1 MAMLEFPSE
10 VSGELSL
17 PFPGAAERAP
27 EPYSPDDVA
36 RRIIEPP
43 KGQRRTAFERD
54 RARLVHSSAMRRLGA
69 KTQVLTPGTDDFSR
83 TRLTHSLEVAQIGRE
98 MGRALGADPDLVD
111 TACLAHDIGHPPFGH
126 NGETALAEAAEN
138 IGGFEGNAQTL
149 RVLSRLE
156 PKILGLNG
164 EGAGLNLTRASL
176 DACVKY
182 PWSYAERPF
191 KPDGSRSP
199 KFGVYDDDAPVF
211 DWLRAD
217 TPPESNGKRS
227 FEAQIMDFADD
238 IAYSVH
244 DVEDAI
250 VGGRVDFSMLDN
262 PDIVWEIIV
271 ATQDWYGEWHD
282 GDELAAA
289 FNRLNNSGILVKGFQ
304 GSRRELGALKS
315 STSSLISRFAGSA
328 QTATRGQY
336 GSKPMARYEGNLIIP
351 PDTKMEILALKGVSV
366 TFVMAPREHDSRY
379 TQQREITHDLVNWV
393 ADRAPASLEPDFAD
407 DYLTAADDKA
417 KLRVVI
423 DQIASLTDVS
433 ALTWH
438 AKLAK
443 GELPTTRY
451 DRNPADWDLANQG
464 LASLI

>member
-1 MAMLEFPSE
+1 MFEFPE
-10 VSGELSL
+10 SGERT
-17 PFPGAAERAP
+17 PP
-27 EPYSPDDVA
+27 PYTPDDVA

-43 KGQRRTAFERD
+43 KGQKRTAFERD

-126 NGETALAEAAEN
+126 NGEAALAEAAAG

-149 RVLSRLE
+149 RVLTRLE
-156 PKILGLNG
+156 PKILGPNG

-182 PWSYAERPF
+182 PWAYSQRPF
-191 KPDGSRSP
+191 LPDGTQSP

-211 DWLRAD
+211 DWLRAS
-217 TPPESNGKRS
+217 TPEHAIGRRS
-227 FEAQIMDFADD
+227 VEAQIMDFADD

-250 VGGRVDFSMLDN
+250 VGGRVDFGMLDD
-262 PDIVWEIIV
+262 PDTVWEIVV
-271 ATQDWYGEWHD
+271 ATQDWYGDWYD
-282 GDELAAA
+282 GDELTAA
-289 FNRLNNSGILVKGFQ
+289 FARLNKSGLLLKGFT
-304 GSRRELGALKS
+304 GTRRELAALKNA
-315 STSSLISRFAGSA
+315 TSSLISRFAGSA
-328 QTATRGQY
+328 QTATRGQF
-336 GSKPMARYEGNLIIP
+336 GTEPLTRYHGNLIIP
-351 PDTKMEILALKGVSV
+351 PDTAMEILALKGVSV
-366 TFVMAPREHDSRY
+366 TFVMAPRESDPRY
-379 TQQREITHDLVNWV
+379 TLQREITQELVDWI
-393 ADRAPASLEPDFAD
+393 AAKAPDSLEPDFAE
-407 DYLTAADDKA
+407 DYLAANSDKA
-417 KLRVVI
+417 RLRVVI
-423 DQIASLTDVS
+423 DQVASLTDVS
-433 ALTWH
+433 ALHWH
-438 AKLAK
+438 AKLKA

-451 DRNPADWDLANQG
+451 TEAPADWDLANSG